1 MKKCKIVKSE
11 ELLAT
16 NSSKILAEWF
26 VRNKIK
32 SIVFTRGN
40 FLDLIQLEKQSNI
53 VNFEYIGYFQYGLV
67 VEYGIDFAERK
78 YGFTYYTEFI
88 DTTKSSGKCYLKK
101 LRLLRSKLLKKL
113 ENLFSTFVKI
123 IMFPM

>member
-32 SIVFTRGN
+32 SIVFTRGT
-40 FLDLIQLEKQSNI
+40 FLDLILLEKQSNS
-53 VNFEYIGYFQYGLV
+53 VNFEHIGYFQYGSV
-67 VEYGIDFAERK
+67 NVINEYGARK

-88 DTTKSSGKCYLKK
+88 YTTKSSGKCYLKK
-101 LRLLRSKLLKKL
+101 LRLLRLKLLKKL
-113 ENLFSTFVKI
+113 ENLFSTFVRI